1 MLWRAFDKTV
11 RRKPLAFAA
20 DAVYG
25 NSIDLELEVVAQKGV
40 VRKTLLL
47 MLVNIQLIAFT
58 PGMVRRVSSSFKRRY
73 ACTYPRDSVRRVS
86 GFVLT
91 SKPEVARSKADISV

>member
-1 MLWRAFDKTV
+1 VGVTTMLWRAFDKTV
-11 RRKPLAFAA
+11 RRKPLALAA

-25 NSIDLELEVVAQKGV
+25 NSIHLGLEVVAQKGV

-58 PGMVRRVSSSFKRRY
+58 PVMVRRVSSSFKRRY
-73 ACTYPRDSVRRVS
+73 A
-86 GFVLT
+86 
-91 SKPEVARSKADISV
+91 